1 MKSEIR
7 ERKSETSKKLV
18 WYSCNETCD
27 RRGHMIHGPD
37 VETTAKLSTSES
49 AYCIACLEHAL
60 KNNIR
65 Y

>member
-7 ERKSETSKKLV
+7 ERKSETSKKLA
-18 WYSCNETCD
+18 WYSWKETCD
-27 RRGHMIHGPD
+27 RCGNIIHGHE
-37 VETTAKLSTSES
+37 VETTAKPNMSES
-49 AYCIACLEHAL
+49 DYCIACLEHAL